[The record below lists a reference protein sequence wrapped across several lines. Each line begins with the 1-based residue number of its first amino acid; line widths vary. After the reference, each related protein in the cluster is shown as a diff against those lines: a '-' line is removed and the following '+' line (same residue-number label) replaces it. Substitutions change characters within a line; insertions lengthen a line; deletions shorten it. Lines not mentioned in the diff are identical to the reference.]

1 MSGVRHERAAGE
13 LAGAVLAGDD
23 GGQAV
28 GQGREQDFEGVCI
41 SMTKLMKYLK
51 PYWASILAV
60 VALLVMQA
68 NFDLSLPDYMSRI
81 VNYGIQQ
88 GGIDSSV
95 PKILGEENLRNI
107 GQVMPE
113 KDAAL
118 LTRLYRPVE
127 AEAVATVPMKG
138 GPLPSSETRVYEL
151 GPVTNEE
158 HAELERIMGQSLAAS
173 TMIQQFQAKGG
184 TMTGSAPV
192 GTTGLNVPDTRAL
205 QELSQAL
212 EVLGDKGRE
221 QMAAAWV
228 HQEYERLGVDLERL
242 QMSYIIRY
250 GLIMILMTLGSMV
263 SVILVGLLAARI
275 SAGAARQLR
284 HDVFSKVINFTNAEF
299 DTFST
304 ASLITRSTN
313 DITQMQMV
321 TFMSLRMLLFAPIM
335 GGGGVI
341 RALGKAP
348 SMAWIIG
355 LAVLVLIGMIAVIFS
370 IALPRFQLMQK
381 LVDRLNLVARENLS
395 GLMVVR
401 AFNREQFEEQR
412 FDRANRDLTG
422 VSLFVNRLMVIMMP
436 FMMIL
441 MNVLSISIIW
451 IGSHRAAQASM
462 QVGDM
467 MAFMQYAMQIV
478 MSFMML
484 SMMFIILPRAAIS
497 ANRIAEVLETKETI
511 KDPEQPA
518 ARKAAV
524 RPRGTVEFRDVSFR
538 YPGADTDV
546 LCHISFTAP
555 AGKTTGIIG
564 PTGAGKSTLINLIPR
579 FYDVTAGSLLIDGI
593 DIRTMT
599 QRELRSLVGYVPQ
612 RSLLFSGTVEENLR
626 FADEHA
632 SRERLLE
639 ALTVAQADFVL
650 ENPEGLAAPV
660 SQGGAN
666 FSGGQKQRL
675 AIARA
680 LVKDCPIYLFD
691 DSFSALDYRTDAR
704 LRRALAERT
713 GASTRIIVA
722 QRVATI
728 MHADQIIVLDE
739 GQVVGQG
746 THRELLESCEAYRE
760 IVESQFKGENAA

>member
-1 MSGVRHERAAGE
+1 M
-13 LAGAVLAGDD
+13 
-23 GGQAV
+23 
-28 GQGREQDFEGVCI
+28 F
-41 SMTKLMKYLK
+41 KLMKYLK
-51 PYWASILAV
+51 PYGLSIAAV
-60 VALLVMQA
+60 VILLFVQA
-68 NFDLSLPDYMSRI
+68 NFDLALPDYMSRI

-88 GGIDSSV
+88 GGIDSPL
-95 PKILGEENLRNI
+95 PKILGETTLSQMRFFLNE
-107 GQVMPE
+107 E
-113 KDAAL
+113 ESAL
-118 LTRLYRPVE
+118 IAKLYHPVT
-127 AEAVATVPMKG
+127 AEAVTSVPLKKDSLSSDG
-138 GPLPSSETRVYEL
+138 QKLYALGPLTK
-151 GPVTNEE
+151 EE
-158 HAELERIMGQSLAAS
+158 QGQLERIMA
-173 TMIQQFQAKGG
+173 
-184 TMTGSAPV
+184 
-192 GTTGLNVPDTRAL
+192 RAL
-205 QELSQAL
+205 SAATMMQKMPAGMKAQGQAPA
-212 EVLGDKGRE
+212 DKGPALQQLSKALDALGEKALE
-221 QMAAAWV
+221 QMAIARI
-228 HQEYERLGVDLERL
+228 HQEYEQLGVNLEQL
-242 QMSYIIRY
+242 QMSYIVRY
-250 GLIMILMTLGSMV
+250 GIIMILMTLGSML
-263 SVILVGLLAARI
+263 SVILVGFLASKTA
-275 SAGAARQLR
+275 AGAAKQLR

-304 ASLITRSTN
+304 ASLITRTTN

-355 LAVLVLIGMIAVIFS
+355 LAVLVLIGGIALVFS

-401 AFNREQFEEQR
+401 AFNRESFEEER
-412 FDRANRDLTG
+412 FIRANRDLTD
-422 VSLFVNRLMVIMMP
+422 VSLFVNRVMVIMMP

-441 MNVLSISIIW
+441 MNVLSIGIIW
-451 IGSHRAAQASM
+451 VGSHRVAQATM

-484 SMMFIILPRAAIS
+484 SMMFIMLPRAAIS
-497 ANRIAEVLETKETI
+497 ANRIAEVLAAKETI
-511 KDPEQPA
+511 KDPQNPMPYKP
-518 ARKAAV
+518 KAKE
-524 RPRGTVEFRDVSFR
+524 RGTVEFRDVCFR
-538 YPGADTDV
+538 YPKADTDV

-579 FYDVTAGSLLIDGI
+579 FYDVTAGSILIDGI

-599 QRELRSLVGYVPQ
+599 QKDLRNLIGYVPQ
-612 RSLLFSGTVEENLR
+612 RSLLFSGTIEENLR
-626 FADEHA
+626 FADEGA
-632 SRERLLE
+632 SREGLLE
-639 ALTVAQADFVL
+639 ALKVAQADFVL
-650 ENPEGLAAPV
+650 ENPEGLSAPV

-680 LVKDCPIYLFD
+680 LVKNCPIYLFD

-704 LRRALAERT
+704 LRKALAERT
-713 GASTRIIVA
+713 GTSTRIIVA

-728 MHADQIIVLDE
+728 MHADHIIVLDE
-739 GQVVGQG
+739 GKIVGQG
-746 THRELLESCEAYRE
+746 THQELLETCSAYRE
-760 IVESQFKGENAA
+760 IVESQFKGEKIA